1 MNPAILAILVIGFG
15 GLLSLFCN
23 FRGRTATGLGLGSSL
38 AGSLIALVWVLVR
51 IIRASSADYTIFL
64 SSLFLLPIVV
74 VGCLSAVH
82 AVGYLSG
89 KHGDG
94 RLGLFWFFYN
104 LTLASMIGV
113 TQAGGPVAFL
123 LAWEAMGLFS
133 FALVAFDHHSRESMR
148 AAWIYFLACHAG
160 GALLL
165 LLFLFRNNGTVTEPV
180 AFFVCGLLGFGLK
193 AGFPLLHI
201 WLPEAHPAAPAPVSA
216 LLSAG
221 MINLGF
227 YGILRWMTLPGVLS
241 SGQLGIA
248 LLLAGM
254 TGALLGVTFALP
266 QKNLKRLL
274 AYSSIEN
281 MGIVGMGLGLGFL
294 GLSWQNSDIALLG
307 FCGAFLHLLNHATL
321 KGGLFLAAGNVLKAS
336 GLLNMDQLGGL
347 QKRLPE
353 TGTCFTLSAI
363 ALSGLPPGNAFF
375 GELLL
380 YIAAG
385 KGIASGNGMMVAC
398 SLAAMLTLAL
408 SGGLAATV
416 FAKAV
421 GAVFQGEARS
431 KAASEATLLPRSMTL
446 PLFSF
451 LGLSILLAIASPFL
465 ALKIATVFSGQADF
479 IAPLSVLPYSLYPV
493 EIFGLL
499 MMVLCSSLLLLI
511 VAFVLYG
518 IRIFLLPRGTSRV
531 RQGTWDC
538 GFAQPDARMEYTGTA
553 FVQPL
558 VDLFAGILRPVKH
571 LLLPQGLFPKEGEIE
586 ITCKD
591 GGEQMFWKPLVDW
604 TVKIAIFTH
613 RLQSGH
619 LHLYIL
625 FMVIALLAMLIWGF
639 AG

>member
-1 MNPAILAILVIGFG
+1 MNPAILAIVVIGSG

-23 FRGRTATGLGLGSSL
+23 SRGRVATGLGLGSCL
-38 AGSLIALVWVLVR
+38 AGSLIALIWVMVR
-51 IIRASSADYTIFL
+51 IIRADAGDFSEFISW
-64 SSLFLLPIVV
+64 LFLLPVVV
-74 VGCLSAVH
+74 VGSLSALH

-113 TQAGGPVAFL
+113 TQASGPVAFL
-123 LAWEAMGLFS
+123 LAWEGMGLFS

-165 LLFLFRNNGTVTEPV
+165 LMFLFRNNGTVTAPV

-241 SGQLGIA
+241 SGQLGMA
-248 LLLAGM
+248 LLLTGM
-254 TGALLGVTFALP
+254 AGALLGVTFALP

-294 GLSWQNSDIALLG
+294 GLSWQNTDIALLG

-321 KGGLFLAAGNVLKAS
+321 KGGLFLAAGNVLKSS
-336 GLLNMDQLGGL
+336 GILNMDQLGGL

-353 TGTCFTLSAI
+353 TGACFTLSAI
-363 ALSGLPPGNAFF
+363 ALSGMPPGNAFF

-380 YIAAG
+380 YVAAG
-385 KGIASGNGMMVAC
+385 KGIASGNETMVAW

-421 GAVFQGEARS
+421 GAVFQGEPRS
-431 KAASEATLLPRSMTL
+431 KVAREAAPLPRSMTL

-451 LGLSILLAIASPFL
+451 LGLSILLVIASPFL
-465 ALKIATVFSGQADF
+465 ALKMAKLFSGQT
-479 IAPLSVLPYSLYPV
+479 
-493 EIFGLL
+493 GLL
-499 MMVLCSSLLLLI
+499 WPAGMAPNSVCPEQIFSLLQMVSCSSLLLLI
-511 VAFVLYG
+511 LTFVLYG
-518 IRIFLLPRGTSRV
+518 VRIYLLPRGNRQV

-538 GFAQPDARMEYTGTA
+538 GFARPDARMQYTGTA

-558 VDLFAGILRPVKH
+558 VDLFAGILRPVKN
-571 LLLPQGLFPKEGEIE
+571 LLLPQGLFPKEGEVE

-625 FMVIALLAMLIWGF
+625 FMVIALLAMLVWGF

>member
-1 MNPAILAILVIGFG
+1 MNPAILAILIIGFG

-23 FRGRTATGLGLGSSL
+23 SRGRTATGFGLGSCLS
-38 AGSLIALVWVLVR
+38 GSLTALLWVFARV
-51 IIRASSADYTIFL
+51 IRADSGGYTEFL
-64 SSLFLLPIVV
+64 PALFLLPVVV
-74 VGCLSAVH
+74 VGSLSAVH

-113 TQAGGPVAFL
+113 TQASGPVAFL
-123 LAWEAMGLFS
+123 LAWECMGLFS

-165 LLFLFRNNGTVTEPV
+165 LMFIFRNNGTVTAPV

-193 AGFPLLHI
+193 AGFPMLHI

-241 SGQLGIA
+241 SGQLGMA
-248 LLLAGM
+248 LLLTGM
-254 TGALLGVTFALP
+254 AGALLGVTFALP

-281 MGIVGMGLGLGFL
+281 MGIVGMGLGFGFL
-294 GLSWQNSDIALLG
+294 GQAWQNTDIALLG
-307 FCGAFLHLLNHATL
+307 FCGAFLHLLNHAML
-321 KGGLFLAAGNVLKAS
+321 KGGLFLAAGNVLKSS
-336 GLLNMDQLGGL
+336 GLLNMERLGGL

-353 TGTCFTLSAI
+353 TGTCFTMSAI
-363 ALSGLPPGNAFF
+363 SLSGLPPGNAFF
-375 GELLL
+375 GEILL
-380 YIAAG
+380 YVAAG
-385 KGIASGNGMMVAC
+385 KGIASGNGMMAAC

-421 GAVFQGEARS
+421 GAVFQGEPRSSSAR
-431 KAASEATLLPRSMTL
+431 EAPPLPRSMTL
-446 PLFSF
+446 PLMTF
-451 LGLSILLAIASPFL
+451 LGLSVMLALASPYL
-465 ALKIATVFSGQADF
+465 ALKIATVFSGQEGLLWPAGM
-479 IAPLSVLPYSLYPV
+479 LPNSICPAQ
-493 EIFGLL
+493 IFNLL

-511 VAFVLYG
+511 LALILYG
-518 IRIFLLPRGTSRV
+518 VRVYLLPRGTSRV
-531 RQGTWDC
+531 LQGTWDC
-538 GFAQPDARMEYTGTA
+538 GFARPDARMEYTGTA

-558 VDLFAGILRPVKH
+558 MNLFAGFLRPVKH
-571 LLLPQGLFPKEGEIE
+571 LLLPQGLFPKEGEVE